1 MALPFGF
8 SKRYCENLS
17 NGGNCKERN
26 ENCYFKDTPL
36 PANNTQDEW
45 KKTLDYLLN
54 PKCPV
59 LHNNS
64 PSALQN
70 WIDYQI
76 QYIQEKIKN
85 LEKFEKGG
93 D

>member
-8 SKRYCENLS
+8 SKRYCEYVTNK
-17 NGGNCKERN
+17 GNCKKRNKKERN
-26 ENCYFKDTPL
+26 ENCYFKDAPL
-36 PANNTQDEW
+36 PTNNTQDEW

-54 PKCPV
+54 PKCP
-59 LHNNS
+59 HNNF

-70 WIDYQI
+70 WIDCQI

-85 LEKFEKGG
+85 LEK
-93 D
+93 